1 MDNRLTLSYLAAALA
16 MLALL
21 GLAPLFFA
29 AGLAAPLWAVVGFI
43 ATWIAL
49 FVLGCLWF
57 RRKPL
62 RTLLLPVVAAAL
74 WYGGMSAGEAWLGW
88 TA

>member
-1 MDNRLTLSYLAAALA
+1 MDTRTTLSYLAAAVA
-16 MLALL
+16 MLAMVA
-21 GLAPLFFA
+21 LAPFFFA
-29 AGLAAPLWAVVGFI
+29 AGLVAPLWAVVGFI
-43 ATWIAL
+43 LVWVSL

-62 RTLLLPVVAAAL
+62 RTLLLPVAAAAV
-74 WYGGMSAGEAWLGW
+74 WIGGMSAGEAWLGW

>member
-1 MDNRLTLSYLAAALA
+1 MLAMVALA
-16 MLALL
+16 
-21 GLAPLFFA
+21 PFFFA
-29 AGLAAPLWAVVGFI
+29 AGLVAPLWAVVGFI
-43 ATWIAL
+43 LVWVSL

-62 RTLLLPVVAAAL
+62 RTLLLPVAAAAV
-74 WYGGMSAGEAWLGW
+74 WIGGMSAGEAWLGW